1 MTRLDYLLHRGRIS
15 DAAWEAGQAFRH
27 DWRLACQ
34 AIGAPCPL
42 RDAVSAIGFERSLLI
57 AETVVYNR
65 SFGGDDRRQAN
76 MRATAL
82 ALEALAQAKHELAI
96 SKAARRG
103 HA

>member
-15 DAAWEAGQAFRH
+15 PAAWEAGQAFCQ
-27 DWRLACQ
+27 DWRLASQ

-42 RDAVSAIGFERSLLI
+42 RDTVAAIGIERSRLI

-76 MRATAL
+76 MRSTAQ
-82 ALEALAQAKHELAI
+82 ALEALAQAKQALAM

-103 HA
+103 